1 MKKTTF
7 FSLLMSVIANYTSAQ
22 ITITQADMP
31 APGDMVFSYS
41 DTLGPIN
48 LQISAGG
55 PNQNWDFSNGWAVR
69 PPAAT
74 SYIQPNGLSGFATF
88 PTSNL
93 ATTSTSNGVT
103 FEIFYQ
109 SSPAAFSLL
118 GYSYSGGFI
127 NALATTN
134 QYISLPITYGQVN
147 TYQLRSVSTTYY
159 TLPGFYANRNISNKN
174 VTTTCD
180 AWGTLTIPTGTAP
193 VLRIKSETNFAIDSS
208 FIDSTNTGN
217 NFQLT
222 NVSAPPNNSIGYDFY
237 RNGSPFSMMSLK
249 ENISSG
255 LIDLSTYTS
264 ATSTQAISAYVPT
277 EVKSYPNPASN
288 QIHISNENLQATSIR
303 IRDLHGKTAYQCSA
317 LGNQRITIH
326 TEGLSNG
333 LYLMEIV
340 DANGLVIGS
349 GKCIVQK

>member
-1 MKKTTF
+1 MAIVVK
-7 FSLLMSVIANYTSAQ
+7 YTSAQ

-31 APGDMVFSYS
+31 APGNLVFSYS
-41 DTLGPIN
+41 DTLGPTN

-69 PPAAT
+69 PPDAN

-93 ATTSTSNGVT
+93 ATTITSSGIT

-109 SSPAAFSLL
+109 TAPAAFSFL
-118 GYSYSGGFI
+118 GYSYAGGFI
-127 NALATTN
+127 NTLATTN

-147 TYQLRSVSTTYY
+147 TYQQRSVTTTYY
-159 TLPGFYANRNISNKN
+159 TLPGFYSSRNISNKN

-193 VLRIKSETNFAIDSS
+193 VLRIKSETNFAVDSS

-222 NVSAPPNNSIGYDFY
+222 NVSAPPNDFIGYDFY
-237 RNGSPFSMMSLK
+237 RNGSPFNMMSL
-249 ENISSG
+249 EVNISSG
-255 LIDLSTYTS
+255 LIDLSSYTS
-264 ATSTQAISAYVPT
+264 ATFTQTTSAIAPT

-303 IRDLHGKTAYQCSA
+303 IRDLNGKTAYQCSA
-317 LGNQRITIH
+317 LGNQSITIH
-326 TEGLSNG
+326 TDGLSNG
-333 LYLMEIV
+333 LYLVEIM
-340 DANGLVIGS
+340 DANEVVIGS